1 MVGTMKSNGG
11 KGDRNRDNN
20 KVYRDKVTQINFSE
34 GMYVPEWKKKL
45 EKLRLKPPAG
55 TSQT

>member
-55 TSQT
+55 TS